1 MKLNFTQLKSSK
13 HIISTSEKFVV
24 DILIRLF
31 ETVNKFDGTCW
42 MTGVVN
48 EVEDFPHSLFLVGH
62 PCEFVTFVSKKNF
75 RLDKIVPDG
84 GSIDSSYQ
92 GCVVVMYSRF

>member
-1 MKLNFTQLKSSK
+1 MKLNFAQLKSSK

-48 EVEDFPHSLFLVGH
+48 EVEDFSYSLFPVGH
-62 PCEFVTFVSKKNF
+62 PFGFVTLVSKKNVL
-75 RLDKIVPDG
+75 LDKVVSDG
-84 GSIDSSYQ
+84 GIIDSSYQ
-92 GCVVVMYSRF
+92 GYVVVMYARF